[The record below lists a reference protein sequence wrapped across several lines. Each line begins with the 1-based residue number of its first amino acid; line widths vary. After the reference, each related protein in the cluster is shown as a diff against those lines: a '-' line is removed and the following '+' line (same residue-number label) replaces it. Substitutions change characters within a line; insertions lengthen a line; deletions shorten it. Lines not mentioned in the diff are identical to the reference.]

1 MKNLRRSFA
10 AWLLLAAAWPLGAQ
24 TTTAPAAP
32 AASNA
37 ASEEEE
43 EVIQLSPF
51 EVQAESQGYSA
62 ATTLAGNR
70 LNTELRDIGN
80 AVTVITSQFL
90 ADIGATNNESLLQ
103 YTVGTEVGNINGNF
117 AGVGDGAFLDESARF
132 TSPNQNTRV
141 RGLAQADNTRDYFPT
156 DVPWDGYNVD
166 RVDLQRGPNSILFG
180 QGSPAGI
187 INTGTRQASFRNGNE
202 VSFRF
207 DDQGSARLSLD
218 FNRVL
223 LKDQLAVRISA
234 LRDDEQFQQEPAFEK
249 DERLYGAVRFEPGFL
264 KRGSAR
270 TIIKANFEDGNID
283 SNRPR
288 TLPPIDLITPWFR
301 TGTYNGTY
309 TANGSVRDPATGQ
322 VVNVTAGQ
330 TRVFQN
336 LNRST
341 YNPHQLQDD
350 NTGRANNGQM
360 RPGINGGP
368 DAGRFNPYFQ
378 PWIGNFGQQFGGPNA
393 FFATPGGT
401 PQYWLWEIRA
411 NRGINAAGADDNG
424 IGGFAFHRPG
434 GIADYATFARGA
446 GLPFSQFGVY
456 KNFNLADDSVFD
468 FYNNL
473 IDGENK
479 REWSGWQSYNVS
491 LAQTFMNDKFGF
503 EAVHNYEK
511 YDNGQLALLD
521 GGRQAL
527 YIDFMSVYSDGTPDG
542 LNGIPH
548 QNGTPNPN
556 VGRPFISDSG
566 QGGNRSYESS
576 RESNRVTAFFTHDF
590 AKNSDNVIAK
600 FLGRHTFTGLYSE
613 DEQLTDRRNWT
624 RYSVVNSPYRDIAEL
639 TGNIKFNDNLLS
651 VNRVVYLGPSLLA
664 RSTAA
669 GSNIPR
675 PDGLSVAPSGTMRF
689 FDSTWANRPGVD
701 PAAPWIN
708 NYHPEGSANRNSTQS
723 ENPANYIGWINTPIE
738 IMDSESSAAARAHL
752 TTSAQLNLNENE
764 AKAFVWQAH
773 LWNNAI
779 VGTFGYRE
787 DTPYAAERRITSQNN
802 NVTPL
807 GHIDG
812 FLNKNQYNI
821 GNRTPA
827 TGAGNFSEAIF
838 DTVESKALSLVA
850 HVDQLPFI
858 GKFTEKLPV
867 AATIFYA
874 DSSNFQPAANRRDVY
889 GELIPLPQGETKEQ
903 GILLESRN
911 GKWSFKVNKYKT
923 ELTNA
928 SSGALNGAWFIGSS
942 QAWASQWVNIFEFNM
957 SGDTSAQGTGVSP
970 GRYTYSPAPGETQAQ
985 ADARE
990 AAAIAAWRA
999 WQNTPVAQKLYTAW
1013 QIDRTGGGLT
1023 RSVSATSPAGFTVTE
1038 DSISEGYEFEFSAQ
1052 PTRNW
1057 RVTFNASRTEARRQN
1072 IGGANLSEF
1081 VSAYEQALKTSPVG
1095 DLRIWWG
1102 GAGNE
1107 TTLFQWNN
1115 NIGSEYAARKLQ
1127 EGTNVPELR
1136 EWRFNVVS
1144 NYDFTEGRFRGFN
1157 VGTAVRW
1164 QDSVVIGYT
1173 PVPVPN
1179 DPTSVSFDLANPYMG
1194 PSETNIDFWVG
1205 YGRKLR
1211 DNIDWRIQL
1220 NVRNVGE
1227 GDGLIPITTQP
1238 DGTPAGYRLSPRQA
1252 WTITNTFKF

>member
-1 MKNLRRSFA
+1 MKNLRRNLA

-24 TTTAPAAP
+24 TTAPATTAAP
-32 AASNA
+32 AAS
-37 ASEEEE
+37 SDEEE

-103 YTVGTEVGNINGNF
+103 YTVGTEVGNIQGNF
-117 AGVGDGAFLDESARF
+117 AGVGDGSFLDESGRF
-132 TSPNQNTRV
+132 TNPNQNTRV
-141 RGLAQADNTRDYFPT
+141 RGLAQADNTRDYFQT
-156 DVPWDGYNVD
+156 DIPWDGYNVD

-249 DERLYGAVRFEPGFL
+249 DERLYGAVRFEPGIL

-270 TIIKANFEDGNID
+270 TIIKANFEDGDID

-288 TLPPIDLITPWFR
+288 SLPPIDLITPWFR
-301 TGTYNGTY
+301 TGTYQGTWRSNGTY
-309 TANGSVRDPATGQ
+309 RDPATGQ
-322 VVNVTAGQ
+322 VVTVTAGAPR
-330 TRVFQN
+330 TFNN
-336 LNRST
+336 LNRET
-341 YNPHQLQDD
+341 FNPHQLQDD
-350 NTGRANNGQM
+350 NTGRANHGQM

-368 DAGRFNPYFQ
+368 DAGRFNPAFN

-393 FFATPGGT
+393 FYSTPGGT
-401 PQYWLWEIRA
+401 PQYWLWEIRT
-411 NRGINAAGADDNG
+411 NRGIGANGADDNG

-434 GIADYATFARGA
+434 GIADYASFARAA
-446 GLPFSQFGVY
+446 GLPFSNFGVY
-456 KNFNLADDSVFD
+456 KNFNLSDDSVFD

-479 REWSGWQSYNVS
+479 REWSDWQAYNISV
-491 LAQTFMNDKFGF
+491 AQTFMNDKFGF
-503 EAVHNYEK
+503 EYVHNYEK
-511 YDNGQLALLD
+511 YDNGQIALLD

-542 LNGIPH
+542 LNGEPH

-576 RESNRVTAFFTHDF
+576 RESNRFTGFLTHDF
-590 AKNSDNVIAK
+590 AKNSDNVLAK
-600 FLGRHTFTGLYSE
+600 FLGRHTFTGLYSK
-613 DEQLTDRRNWT
+613 DEQVTDRRDWV
-624 RYSVVNSPYRDIAEL
+624 RYSVVNSQYRDIAEF
-639 TGNIKFNDNLLS
+639 TGVKFNDNFLS
-651 VNRVVYLGPSLLA
+651 VNRVLYLGPSLLS

-669 GSNIPR
+669 GANIPR
-675 PDGLSVAPSGTMRF
+675 PDGVANAPSGTIRF

-701 PAAPWIN
+701 PAAPWTN
-708 NYHPEGSANRNSTQS
+708 NYYPVGDTRRNSVQA
-723 ENPANYIGWINTPIE
+723 ENPANYIGWINQPIE
-738 IMDSESSAAARAHL
+738 IMDSEASMANRAHL
-752 TTSAQLNLNENE
+752 TTSARLNLNENE

-773 LWNNAI
+773 LWNNAL
-779 VGTFGYRE
+779 VATWGYRE
-787 DTPYAAERRITSQNN
+787 DTPYAVERRVTSQDN
-802 NVTPL
+802 NVAGML
-807 GHIDG
+807 GHIDS
-812 FLNKNQYNI
+812 FLNKNEYNLT
-821 GNRTPA
+821 NRTPA
-827 TGAGNFSEAIF
+827 TGAGRYSEAIF
-838 DTVESKALSLVA
+838 DTVESKALSAVA
-850 HVDQLPFI
+850 HLDQLPFI
-858 GKFTEKLPV
+858 GRFTEKLPV
-867 AATIFYA
+867 AVTLFYA
-874 DSSNFQPAANRRDVY
+874 DSTNFQPAANRRDVY
-889 GELIPLPQGETKEQ
+889 GELISLPKGETQEK
-903 GILLESRN
+903 GILIESRN

-923 ELTNA
+923 ELTDA
-928 SSGALNGAWFIGSS
+928 SSGALGGAWFIGSS
-942 QAWASQWVNIFEFNM
+942 QAWASHWTNIFEFNL
-957 SGDTSAQGTGVSP
+957 SGDTGSTANGPSS

-990 AAAIAAWRA
+990 AAAIAAWRT
-999 WQNTPVAQKLYTAW
+999 WQNTAIAKKMYAAW
-1013 QIDRTGGGLT
+1013 NIDPTGGGLT
-1023 RSVSATSPAGFTVTE
+1023 RSVSATMPAGFTVTE
-1038 DSISEGYEFEFSAQ
+1038 DSTSEGYEFEFSAQ

-1057 RVTFNASRTEARRQN
+1057 RVTFNASKTEARRQN

-1081 VSAYEQALKTSPVG
+1081 ISAYENFLKTTAGG

-1144 NYDFTEGRFRGFN
+1144 NYDFSEGRLRGVN
-1157 VGTAVRW
+1157 VGAAVRW

-1179 DPTSVSFDLANPYMG
+1179 DPSSVSFDLANPYMG
-1194 PSETNIDFWVG
+1194 PSETNVDLWIG

-1238 DGTPAGYRLSPRQA
+1238 DGTPAGYRLAPRQA